1 MRQLARLLQTLRK
14 GNEAANFE
22 IIIDTARF
30 DELVAAVKD
39 PCGFKEESRLDIDV
53 PSLALKLG
61 HSIKQCAQV
70 LKSSALRKKNEV
82 AIRECQ
88 NFIDLFEAEWTI
100 KISSQSFASMGS
112 KKQNKAEILLL
123 AGDLMLLKNHFEKKM
138 ADLSEILNE
147 VEDTQT
153 VTSHWSSL
161 AKMTL
166 ARIIIFNKRRSG
178 ETATLQLL

>member
-14 GNEAANFE
+14 GNEAANFD

-30 DELVAAVKD
+30 NELVAAVKN

-70 LKSSALRKKNEV
+70 LKSSALRKKNWV

-88 NFIDLFEAEWTI
+88 NFIDLFEAESLSPSPHWG
-100 KISSQSFASMGS
+100 QRS
-112 KKQNKAEILLL
+112 KTKQK
-123 AGDLMLLKNHFEKKM
+123 FCY
-138 ADLSEILNE
+138 
-147 VEDTQT
+147 
-153 VTSHWSSL
+153 
-161 AKMTL
+161 
-166 ARIIIFNKRRSG
+166 
-178 ETATLQLL
+178 